1 MTHFG
6 GKARSDA
13 MPWKVGDLMSVR
25 YEFVKRLEDGERMT
39 DLCREF
45 NISRKTGYK
54 VLARYEAAGFDG
66 LRDESRRP
74 LRRARE
80 TPEEVRTLI
89 LALKHKHPTW
99 GAKKLR
105 EVLGRREPGVRM
117 PAQSTVGLLLKRHG
131 LVKERRPRRRCTP
144 TEGPLTRALAPN
156 DVWGVDFKGHFRLG
170 NRRYCYPL
178 TLSDLF
184 SRFLLGCEGL
194 EDTKGRGARPACEMV
209 FREHGLP
216 WVMLMDNGSPF
227 ASPGLLGLTRLS
239 VWWMRLEIRLERIEP
254 GHPEQNGSHER
265 MHRTLKEDTTRP
277 ARENILAQQE
287 RFDEFREEFNHERPH
302 EALGMRCPA
311 EVYTPSTRAFPE
323 ELAELE
329 YPLHDET
336 RTVRA
341 CGHINLFRRNSSVYL
356 STALAGERVGLRELE
371 DDRWLVSFMS
381 IDLGIIDTRHGRFSS
396 MPELA

>member
-1 MTHFG
+1 
-6 GKARSDA
+6 

-25 YEFVKRLEDGERMT
+25 HEFVRRLQDGERMT

-66 LRDESRRP
+66 LHDESRRP
-74 LRRARE
+74 HRRPRE

-89 LALKHKHPTW
+89 LGLKRKHPTW

-105 EVLGRREPGVRM
+105 EVLRRREPGVRM
-117 PAQSTVGLLLKRHG
+117 PAQSTVGVLLKRHG

-144 TEGPLTRALAPN
+144 TDGPLTLAVAPN
-156 DVWGVDFKGHFRLG
+156 DVWGGDFKGQFRLR
-170 NRRYCYPL
+170 NRQYCYPL

-194 EDTKGRGARPACEMV
+194 ENTKGRGARPACESV

-216 WVMLMDNGSPF
+216 LVIRTDNGPPF
-227 ASPGLLGLTRLS
+227 ASPGLAGLSKLS
-239 VWWMRLEIRLERIEP
+239 VWWMRLGIRVERIEP

-277 ARENILAQQE
+277 ARDNILAQQE

-302 EALGMRCPA
+302 EALNMRCPA
-311 EVYTPSTRAFPE
+311 EVYKPSTRVFPE
-323 ELAELE
+323 ELPELE
-329 YPLHDET
+329 YPLHDDQ
-336 RTVRA
+336 RVVRS
-341 CGHINLFRRNSSVYL
+341 CGHIHLFKRNSSVYL
-356 STALAGERVGLRELE
+356 STALAGERVGLREL
-371 DDRWLVSFMS
+371 DDDQWLVSFMYL
-381 IDLGIIDTRHGRFSS
+381 DLGIINTRSGRFSS
-396 MPELA
+396 MPELT